1 MLNKFRI
8 ITGTLILIL
17 LVLGCSK
24 DENNPTDVG
33 SGGNAIS
40 ITVSAGTTPQY
51 SWSGENVYSI
61 SIVRTSNPGTIV
73 WGLASPGQ
81 NAITSPVT
89 HGSGASFTPPLIV
102 ETAST
107 ERTLTSGV
115 QYRVTISRLD
125 GTTGWKE
132 FTP

>member
-1 MLNKFRI
+1 MKNIYRI
-8 ITGTLILIL
+8 ISGTLMIVL
-17 LVLGCSK
+17 LVAGCSK
-24 DENNPTDVG
+24 DENNPTDAG

-51 SWSGENVYSI
+51 SWSGGNVYSI

-89 HGSGASFTPPLIV
+89 HGTGASLVPLIT
-102 ETAST
+102 ETATT